1 MWKNQVFESYSIS
14 KQSNLKLRFMTKIKL
29 GIVAVILL
37 MSNLVFAQ
45 TWQEGRKLISYQRN
59 QSAVSTLEKVV
70 AANPGSA
77 EAQYWLGQA
86 YIKAGQLEK
95 AKEVYRKILVGDLG
109 SNPLLL
115 VGMGHV
121 ELLEGKKT
129 DARSRFET
137 AISLSKGKDVAVLNA
152 IGRANADK
160 NGDVDYAIE
169 KLNQATTVK
178 GFKEPDVYVNM
189 GDAYRK
195 KNDGG
200 GAVSS
205 YQKALTIDPK
215 YAEASYKIGKVYYTQ
230 GKDQEEVFSRYFN
243 EAIASDPNF
252 APAYYD
258 FYVYFFFR
266 DVNKARNYFAQYKPL
281 ADKGASLDYE
291 EASLSF
297 ASGDFKDAVAKST
310 DLLNK
315 YGNDADARL
324 YRLRGYSNWKLG
336 DSATAIK
343 DFETFFSKAKEEDI
357 VPDNWMVA
365 AELAAKF
372 PERQANFERYVNA
385 AIAMDTTVKG
395 KTDLA
400 KKAVDIFKKA
410 GNQPKAAEWA
420 IRVLNLN
427 PNASKVDLYNAG
439 IENFKAFEY
448 MRSDSLFDAYKVKY
462 PDETYGYYWSFRAL
476 SVVDS
481 TMEQGLAIQDATK
494 FVEIAEL
501 DKAKNKSTLMT
512 AYGYLAGYQANIKKD
527 FPAAIGYLEKILE
540 IDPANPD
547 AIKNKEILQKALSK
561 GKKP

>member
-1 MWKNQVFESYSIS
+1 
-14 KQSNLKLRFMTKIKL
+14 MTKIKL

-45 TWQEGRKLISYQRN
+45 TWQEGRKLISYQRY

-77 EAQYWLGQA
+77 DAHYWLGQA
-86 YIKAGQLEK
+86 YIDAGQLEK
-95 AKEVYRKILVGDLG
+95 AKEVYRKILVGELG

-215 YAEASYKIGKVYYTQ
+215 HAEASYKIGKVYYTQ

-258 FYVYFFFR
+258 FYVYYFFR
-266 DVNKARNYFAQYKPL
+266 DVNKAKNYFAQYKPL
-281 ADKGASLDYE
+281 ADPGVALDYE

-297 ASGDFKDAVAKST
+297 ASGDFKDAVTKST

-315 YGNDADARL
+315 YGNEADARL

-385 AIAMDTTVKG
+385 AIAMDTSAKG
-395 KTDLA
+395 KADLA
-400 KKAVDIFKKA
+400 RKAVDIFKKA
-410 GNQPKAAEWA
+410 GNVNKSAEWA
-420 IRVLNLN
+420 LKVLTLT
-427 PNASKVDLYNAG
+427 PTLSKVDLFNAG
-439 IENFKAFEY
+439 YENLKAGQLL
-448 MRSDSLFDAYKVKY
+448 RSDSVFKVYKEKY
-462 PDETYGYYWSFRAL
+462 PDDTYGYYWSYRAL
-476 SVVDS
+476 SGIDT
-481 TMEQGLAIQDATK
+481 TMEQGLAIPDATK
-494 FVEIAEL
+494 FIEIAEL
-501 DKAKNKSTLMT
+501 DKAKNKTTLIT
-512 AYGYLAGYQANIKKD
+512 AYGYVAGYYANIKKD
-527 FPAAIGYLEKILE
+527 FPTAIQYIDKIIE
-540 IDPANPD
+540 IDPANTD
-547 AIKNKEILQKALSK
+547 AIKNKEILQKALTKS
-561 GKKP
+561 KKP

>member
-1 MWKNQVFESYSIS
+1 
-14 KQSNLKLRFMTKIKL
+14 MTKIKL

>member
-1 MWKNQVFESYSIS
+1 
-14 KQSNLKLRFMTKIKL
+14 MTKIKL

-324 YRLRGYSNWKLG
+324 YRLRGYSSWKLG

>member
-324 YRLRGYSNWKLG
+324 YRLRGYSSWKLG

-420 IRVLNLN
+420 IRVLSLN

-439 IENFKAFEY
+439 IENFKAGELL
-448 MRSDSLFDAYKVKY
+448 RSDSLFDAYKLKY

-481 TMEQGLAIQDATK
+481 TMEQGLAIPDATK

>member
-1 MWKNQVFESYSIS
+1 
-14 KQSNLKLRFMTKIKL
+14 MTKIKL

-427 PNASKVDLYNAG
+427 PNASKVELYNAG

>member
-1 MWKNQVFESYSIS
+1 
-14 KQSNLKLRFMTKIKL
+14 MTKIKL

-215 YAEASYKIGKVYYTQ
+215 HAEASYKIGKVYYTQ

-420 IRVLNLN
+420 IRVLSLN

-439 IENFKAFEY
+439 IENFKAGELL
-448 MRSDSLFDAYKVKY
+448 RSDSLFDAYKLKY

-481 TMEQGLAIQDATK
+481 TMEQGLAIPDATK